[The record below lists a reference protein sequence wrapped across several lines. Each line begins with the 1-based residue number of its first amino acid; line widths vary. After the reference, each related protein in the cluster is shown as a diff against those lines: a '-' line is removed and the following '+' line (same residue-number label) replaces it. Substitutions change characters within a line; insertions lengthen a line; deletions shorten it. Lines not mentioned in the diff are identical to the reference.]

1 VSQAKGIRHDLV
13 TRIAQMGAHR
23 VTLRAAR
30 ASLIQRAHEQLDAMA
45 PTVAELER
53 AVEAGKG
60 GILSQRRL
68 RTLLKERERLQR
80 VIADDQERRDRERT
94 DT

>member
-1 VSQAKGIRHDLV
+1 MSQAKGVRNDLV
-13 TRIAQMGAHR
+13 TRIAKMGAHR
-23 VTLRAAR
+23 VTLRDAR
-30 ASLIQRAHEQLDAMA
+30 AQLIQRAHEQLDSMA
-45 PTVAELER
+45 PTIAELER
-53 AVEAGKG
+53 AVEVDKG

-80 VIADDQERRDRERT
+80 VLADDQERRDRERI